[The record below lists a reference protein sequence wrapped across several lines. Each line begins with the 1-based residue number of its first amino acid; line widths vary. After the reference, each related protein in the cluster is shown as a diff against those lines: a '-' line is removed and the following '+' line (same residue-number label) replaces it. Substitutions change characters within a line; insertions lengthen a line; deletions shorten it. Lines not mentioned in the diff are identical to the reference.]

1 VPSKVRIK
9 QFINIVRFASK
20 SAHQRILV
28 QKIFTK
34 VKNSC
39 GSEADYAEK
48 WAKAN
53 MIDLENWLETLD
65 SDLWRS
71 SVTESEK
78 IRNNSLPTISKLES
92 QGIDLGGG
100 GSLELIY
107 FWTRRIKPDFV
118 LETGV
123 AAGWSSYAFL
133 NALKANGIGKLLSSD
148 FPYFRIKD
156 PEKYIGILVP
166 DELRNCDWQVEING
180 DDLNLPKLLNSETKL
195 QLIHYD
201 SDKRKSGRVRFLSK
215 IELYLDED
223 YVLIMD
229 DIQNDLAFK
238 EYVEKMNCTFRVI
251 SCEGKYVGV
260 ALFGKYQ

>member
-1 VPSKVRIK
+1 MPAKIRLE
-9 QFINIVRFASK
+9 QLINTIRFASN
-20 SAHQRILV
+20 SDSQRVLI

-34 VKNSC
+34 VKNLR
-39 GSEADYAEK
+39 GSEAPHAEK
-48 WAKAN
+48 WAKAHMTN
-53 MIDLENWLETLD
+53 LESWLESLD
-65 SDLWRS
+65 SALWQS

-78 IRNNSLPTISKLES
+78 IRNTSLPTISKLES

-133 NALKANGIGKLLSSD
+133 NALKANGNGKLLSSD
-148 FPYFRIKD
+148 FPYFRIKN

-166 DELRNCDWQVEING
+166 DKLRNGNWQVEING

-251 SCEGKYVGV
+251 SSEDKYVGV
-260 ALFGKYQ
+260 ALFGRYQ